1 MIIWI
6 DGTYGVGKTT
16 VAKQLK
22 KKWGSETE
30 LLEADEYI
38 NETIKKIVEEAKASH
53 TTPNIGGN
61 IPQNNMRFLKDFKKI
76 IEEKYEV
83 KNKRLIVDMALTE
96 IECKENLFDL
106 LRMEG
111 KNIVHFI
118 LTAHEKILRERIKQ
132 DKDRMKELALDELEA
147 NIQFLKDSCPDAIWI
162 QTDNGYV
169 DDIAEE
175 IIEIIKLMEH

>member
-16 VAKQLK
+16 VAKRLK
-22 KKWGSETE
+22 KKRGSEPK
-30 LLEADEYI
+30 LLEADKYI

-53 TTPNIGGN
+53 TTPHIDGN
-61 IPQNNMRFLKDFKKI
+61 IPQNNMSLKKFKKI

-83 KNKRLIVDMALTE
+83 TNKRLIVDMALTE

-106 LRMEG
+106 LRKEG

-118 LTAHEKILRERIKQ
+118 LTAHEKILREQIKQ
-132 DKDRMKELALDELEA
+132 DKDRMKELAFDELKS
-147 NIQFLKDSCPDAIWI
+147 NIQFLKDSYPGAIWI

-169 DDIAEE
+169 GDIAEE
-175 IIEIIKLMEH
+175 IIAIIKLMEH